1 MIEKKIFFYRSD
13 WIPGGQSSS
22 KNVAHRLKPNP
33 YSKERGCSALEI
45 FWDHIFMPTSLTYND
60 KIRPSNT
67 WGTHV
72 PEGTDTLHPKRA
84 GVPACH
90 TFGNPYLCHGGS
102 GEGCP
107 RALIVRVRTGAVKC
121 HLQYYETS
129 PSITH

>member
-1 MIEKKIFFYRSD
+1 
-13 WIPGGQSSS
+13 
-22 KNVAHRLKPNP
+22 
-33 YSKERGCSALEI
+33 
-45 FWDHIFMPTSLTYND
+45 MPTSLTYND